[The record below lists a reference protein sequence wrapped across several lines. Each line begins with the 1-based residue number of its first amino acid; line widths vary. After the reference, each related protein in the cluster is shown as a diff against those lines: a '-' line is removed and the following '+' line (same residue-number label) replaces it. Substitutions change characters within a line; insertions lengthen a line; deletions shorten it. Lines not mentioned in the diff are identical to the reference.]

1 MELYKEIC
9 LITDSISFNLLS
21 FFSMSFVVD
30 SRLVSYRL
38 VPEASSIIDK
48 IWIKWDQIE
57 DKLEKM

>member
-48 IWIKWDQIE
+48 IWIKWDRIE